1 MPLYHTPSLTFSLE
15 EALDIRRTL
24 ARRFDIPN
32 DAIRTW
38 RWIRK
43 SLDVRHK
50 NPKFQGI
57 IELDLKIQSA
67 HLSPAPQPFDP
78 IFPQIKDTSKRIAVI
93 GAGPAGLFAALTLV
107 KAGLRPDIY
116 ERGKPVERRARD
128 VAGMMNSGTLNHESN
143 ICFGEGGAGAYSDGK
158 LMTRTKSEY
167 IPHILSQ
174 FIAFGGAP
182 EIAFEAHPHIGT
194 DKLAPILKN
203 IRAHLENQGAVYHFD
218 TYIED
223 LWIEDNLCRGI
234 IINGTKLP
242 YDAVF
247 LCIGHSADDLY
258 LNLQNRV
265 LMQPKPLAIGFR
277 IEHPQALI
285 NTIQYGKY
293 AGHPLLPAAEYA
305 VRFNHETLP
314 SAFSFCMCP
323 GGRIVPSQTTSDTR
337 VVNGMS
343 GSARNGRFAN
353 AAIVAQVGPDD
364 YTDGPLGGLEWIRN
378 IERKAAEN
386 MPPGIAPAQRLLDFL
401 DEKTSSSLPNISY
414 KPGVISRNLN
424 EILPPKIAQTLRT
437 AFKTFDRQMHGF
449 ITQEA
454 NIVGVETR
462 TSSPVRILRGD
473 DFTSV
478 SAQNLYPL
486 GEGAGYAG
494 GITSCALDGMKG
506 VIAFLHK
513 AT

>member
-1 MPLYHTPSLTFSLE
+1 M
-15 EALDIRRTL
+15 D
-24 ARRFDIPN
+24 
-32 DAIRTW
+32 
-38 RWIRK
+38 
-43 SLDVRHK
+43 
-50 NPKFQGI
+50 
-57 IELDLKIQSA
+57 KILNVFCQHGAS
-67 HLSPAPQPFDP
+67 
-78 IFPQIKDTSKRIAVI
+78 TSI
-93 GAGPAGLFAALTLV
+93 LV
-107 KAGLRPDIY
+107 D
-116 ERGKPVERRARD
+116 
-128 VAGMMNSGTLNHESN
+128 
-143 ICFGEGGAGAYSDGK
+143 
-158 LMTRTKSEY
+158 
-167 IPHILSQ
+167 
-174 FIAFGGAP
+174 
-182 EIAFEAHPHIGT
+182 AHPHIGT

-203 IRAHLENQGAVYHFD
+203 IRAHLENQGAIYHFD

-258 LNLQNRV
+258 LKLQNRV